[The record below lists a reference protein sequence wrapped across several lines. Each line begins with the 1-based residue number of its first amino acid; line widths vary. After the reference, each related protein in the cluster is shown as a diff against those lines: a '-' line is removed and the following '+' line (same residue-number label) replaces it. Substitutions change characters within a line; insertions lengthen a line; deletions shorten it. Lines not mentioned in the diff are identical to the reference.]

1 MSENNDYFNRGG
13 ATAFIFS
20 MAFVC
25 AFFVYIA
32 LIHPGVDLDEKV
44 VDPNEQGVVVK
55 FDLSSVAEP
64 WVPNEQVVA
73 AGAKIYSQNCAM
85 CHGEKGLGD
94 GASAAGL
101 NPPPR
106 NLVEGKWK
114 KGGGYLGH
122 YQVLLEG
129 IAGGGMA
136 SFAHLKSSERWALVQ
151 FIESITN
158 DKGNVADLAKVA
170 EFAKTAK

>member
-1 MSENNDYFNRGG
+1 MSENKDYFNRGG

-20 MAFVC
+20 MAFVFC
-25 AFFVYIA
+25 FFFYIA
-32 LIHPGVDLDEKV
+32 IIHPGVNLDEKV
-44 VDPNEQGVVVK
+44 VDPKELGGAAA
-55 FDLSSVAEP
+55 FSLSSVAEP
-64 WVPNEQVVA
+64 WVANEQVA
-73 AGAKIYSQNCAM
+73 GAGAKIYAQNCAM
-85 CHGEKGLGD
+85 CHGDKGLGD

-114 KGGGYLGH
+114 NGAGYIAH
-122 YQVLLEG
+122 FKVITEG
-129 IAGGGMA
+129 VPGTGMA
-136 SFAHLKSSERWALVQ
+136 AFGHLKSAERWALVQ

-158 DKGNVADLAKVA
+158 DKGTSDPAKVA